1 MGAFLTE
8 LKRSH
13 TCGALREEHIGQE
26 VVLMGWVQTARDHG
40 GTIFIDVR
48 DRYGITQIRFDEALL
63 GDGYRDAE
71 KLRPEWTFGVRG
83 KVVSRGDNS
92 NPNLDTGAVE
102 VLADAIQVFSQ
113 SLTPPFQIQDEIDT
127 AENKRLEYRFLDLR
141 RKPLQDKLILRSK
154 VNQITRNYL
163 SENGFL
169 ELETPILTKST
180 PEGARDYLV
189 PSRVYPGEFFA
200 LPQSPQL
207 FKQLFM
213 VAGYDRYF
221 QICRCFRD
229 EDLRADRQP
238 EFTQIDME
246 MSFIV
251 AEDVYALCE
260 GLVAKVWKESLG
272 VEPQLPFPR
281 IAYDESM
288 ERYGVDRPDTRFDL
302 ELKNVSHAFQT
313 SDFKVFRGIVEKG
326 GVVKGIN
333 VKGGNS
339 FSRKQLDD
347 LGKFAGIY
355 GAKGLAWIKINEDG
369 WQSPIAK
376 FLGDD
381 VRAALTV
388 AMGLEVGDVALFVG
402 DKLSVANDALGNL
415 RVHLGTKVLGLA
427 DEHTYNFVWVTD
439 FPMFE
444 WDDESGRYH
453 AVHHP
458 FTSARPEDLHLL
470 DTDPGAA
477 KAAAYDLVLNGNEI
491 GGGSIRIHDQGV
503 QSKVFSILGIE
514 EEEARAKFGFLL
526 DALSYGPPPHGGIA
540 FGMDRLIMLL
550 TGAESI
556 RDVIAYPKTQKSS
569 CLMTKAPSDVD
580 DAQLEELGIRKRRGV
595 GES

>member
-8 LKRSH
+8 LKRTH
-13 TCGALREEHIGQE
+13 TCGDLREANIGDD

-40 GTIFIDVR
+40 GTIFVDVR
-48 DRYGITQIRFDEALL
+48 DRYGITQIRFDEAAL
-63 GDGYRDAE
+63 GAGYRDAE
-71 KLRPEWTFGVRG
+71 RLRPEWTFGVRG
-83 KVVSRGDNS
+83 KVVSRGDNA
-92 NPNLDTGAVE
+92 NPNLNTGAVE
-102 VLADAIQVFSQ
+102 LLAEDIQVFSE
-113 SLTPPFQIQDEIDT
+113 SKTPPFQIQDELDT

-141 RKPLQDKLILRSK
+141 RKPLQEKLILRSK
-154 VNQITRNYL
+154 VNHVTRNYL
-163 SENGFL
+163 ANHGFL

-189 PSRVYPGEFFA
+189 PSRVYPGQFFA

-246 MSFIV
+246 LSFVV
-251 AEDVYALCE
+251 AEDIYNLCE
-260 GLVAKVWKESLG
+260 GLIAAIWKAALD
-272 VEPQLPFPR
+272 VDVVLPFPR
-281 IAYDESM
+281 MAYDESM
-288 ERYGVDRPDTRFDL
+288 DRYGVDRPDTRYGL
-302 ELKNVSHAFQT
+302 ELVNVGPAFAN
-313 SDFKVFRGIVEKG
+313 SDFKVFAGLVEKG

-333 VKGGNS
+333 VKGGAS
-339 FSRKQLDD
+339 FSRRQLDD

-376 FLGDD
+376 FLNDD
-381 VRAALTV
+381 VRAQLTEQ
-388 AMGLEVGDVALFVG
+388 MGLEVGDVALFVG
-402 DKLSVANDALGNL
+402 DKPSVVNDSLGNL
-415 RVHLGTKVLGLA
+415 RVHLGTKVLGLT
-427 DEHTYNFVWVTD
+427 DDSTYNFVWVTD

-444 WDDESGRYH
+444 WDEDGNRFS

-477 KAAAYDLVLNGNEI
+477 KAAAYDLVLNGTEI
-491 GGGSIRIHDQGV
+491 GGGSIRIHDQEV
-503 QSKVFSILGIE
+503 QSKVFSCLGIQ
-514 EEEARAKFGFLL
+514 EEEARSKFGFLL
-526 DALSYGPPPHGGIA
+526 DALSYGAPPHGGIA

-556 RDVIAYPKTQKSS
+556 RDVIAYPKTQKSA

-595 GES
+595 GEA